1 MALSPM
7 MRQYLEIKEK
17 NKDCLLFF
25 RLGDFY
31 EMFFDDAITA
41 SKELEIALTGRDCGL
56 EERAPMC
63 GVPYHAAEGY
73 IQRLI
78 EKGYKVAICE
88 QLEDP
93 ATAKGIVSRGIVR
106 IVTPG
111 TVSES
116 SMLKEDENN
125 FLLSVYECK
134 GQIGAAYADIS
145 TGAFLAEEVSSLEEL
160 GNLLMRI
167 LPREILFY
175 EGRRPFIWLF

>member
-31 EMFFDDAITA
+31 EMFFEDAITA

-88 QLEDP
+88 QLQDP
-93 ATAKGIVSRGIVR
+93 ASAS
-106 IVTPG
+106 
-111 TVSES
+111 
-116 SMLKEDENN
+116 
-125 FLLSVYECK
+125 
-134 GQIGAAYADIS
+134 GASCAS
-145 TGAFLAEEVSSLEEL
+145 
-160 GNLLMRI
+160 
-167 LPREILFY
+167 
-175 EGRRPFIWLF
+175 